1 MFGLSET
8 ENEEPAAFSRV
19 IVLLLLGVVLIFVG
33 VIVLAIAS
41 LVLGGHTSSAVII
54 FIGPFP
60 IVFGSGPDAV
70 WLILIGVIIAAI
82 SVAVFIVMNRR
93 LREFSQ

>member
-8 ENEEPAAFSRV
+8 EKEEPTVFSRFFR
-19 IVLLLLGVVLIFVG
+19 LLLLGFALIFVG
-33 VIVLAIAS
+33 VVILIVAS
-41 LVLGGHTSSAVII
+41 FVLGGQTNGAVII

-60 IVFGSGPDAV
+60 IVFGSGPSAA

-82 SVAVFIVMNRR
+82 SIAMFIIMNRK
-93 LREFSQ
+93 LRELS